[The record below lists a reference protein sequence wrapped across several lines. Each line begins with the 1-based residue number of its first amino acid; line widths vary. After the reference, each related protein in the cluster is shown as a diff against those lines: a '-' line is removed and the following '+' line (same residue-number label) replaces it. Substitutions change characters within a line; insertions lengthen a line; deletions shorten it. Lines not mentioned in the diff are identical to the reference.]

1 MQRTTFQ
8 QANDYTGAR
17 TVVRSWRARR
27 RAVAAAMARARQDLR
42 MRIGTMSTSNEMW
55 WLFVHTMKRYATA
68 LYITH
73 SQAASGG
80 EETAWAPL
88 LTHVHHTHVFVHVKV
103 SKRIR
108 ILMFICMWCAGN
120 EARGNTD
127 Y

>member
-1 MQRTTFQ
+1 
-8 QANDYTGAR
+8 
-17 TVVRSWRARR
+17 
-27 RAVAAAMARARQDLR
+27 MARARQDLR
-42 MRIGTMSTSNEMW
+42 MRIGTMSTSNTMW

-80 EETAWAPL
+80 EETACAPL
-88 LTHVHHTHVFVHVKV
+88 LTHAHHTHVFVHVKV
-103 SKRIR
+103 SKCIR
-108 ILMFICMWCAGN
+108 IPVFIWVWCAGN

>member
-1 MQRTTFQ
+1 
-8 QANDYTGAR
+8 
-17 TVVRSWRARR
+17 
-27 RAVAAAMARARQDLR
+27 MARARQDLR

-88 LTHVHHTHVFVHVKV
+88 LTHAHHTHVFVYVKV
-103 SKRIR
+103 SKRKR
-108 ILMFICMWCAGN
+108 IPMFICMWCAGN

>member
-80 EETAWAPL
+80 EE
-88 LTHVHHTHVFVHVKV
+88 HH
-103 SKRIR
+103 
-108 ILMFICMWCAGN
+108 
-120 EARGNTD
+120 

>member
-73 SQAASGG
+73 SQVEKKRPG
-80 EETAWAPL
+80 
-88 LTHVHHTHVFVHVKV
+88 HH
-103 SKRIR
+103 
-108 ILMFICMWCAGN
+108 C
-120 EARGNTD
+120 
-127 Y
+127 